1 MGVAPEA
8 IVEKTYFEYMLKYIV
23 PTFTHQIVPLYN
35 NIIGCALS
43 APDGSSPRGYSRMLS
58 GIDSKNEFFFL
69 DSFVSFM
76 SVFRRLPWPSSIRRI
91 VIPYFC

>member
-8 IVEKTYFEYMLKYIV
+8 IVEKNYFEYRLKYIM
-23 PTFTHQIVPLYN
+23 PTFTHQIVALFY

-69 DSFVSFM
+69 DSSVSFM
-76 SVFRRLPWPSSIRRI
+76 SNFRQLPWPSSIRRI
-91 VIPYFC
+91 VIPYIC